1 MAFRL
6 PRLRDEKLIAGERP
20 TFLFKKWWQSVVES
34 IESAITR
41 IEAILDTLTG
51 ISGSITGVQVQADIL
66 DNISDL
72 TGTGLIEKTGASA
85 VAIRG
90 LGAGDPAN
98 VLTRLDSDNRYNRI
112 GQGLYVNVRSVS
124 STTTAASNDYAIL
137 VNASGGAVTI
147 NLPAAA
153 AATGQVLNVKKTD
166 ASANGVTLDG
176 NGAETIDGAATLAWT
191 TQYQSY
197 TVICDGTG
205 WSII

>member
-6 PRLRDEKLIAGERP
+6 PRLRDERLIAGERP

-51 ISGSITGVQVQADIL
+51 ISGSITGVQEQADIL

-72 TGTGLIEKTGASA
+72 TGTGLLEKTGVSA
-85 VAIRG
+85 MAVRG
-90 LGAGDPAN
+90 VGTSDPAN

-112 GQGLYVNVRSVS
+112 GEGLYVNVRSVS
-124 STTTAASNDYAIL
+124 ASGNVASNDYAIL
-137 VNASGGAVTI
+137 VNASGGAVTMT
-147 NLPAAA
+147 LPAAA
-153 AATGQVLNVKKTD
+153 SSTGQVVNVKKTD
-166 ASANGVTLDG
+166 ASANSVTLDG

-197 TVICDGTG
+197 TIICNGTG